1 MFYRNAEHCEGQEK
15 EREVLRFSLFSCL
28 FYIGTF
34 DYKTFFK
41 YNYCRNLKEVIIMGK
56 SSLR

>member
-1 MFYRNAEHCEGQEK
+1 MAGKRI
-15 EREVLRFSLFSCL
+15 ERSFTSLFFLAL